1 MSPDRS
7 RPGTLL
13 VLVVT
18 LAVVAVAAIVAYV
31 VWPRGSEF
39 ERAAALLPEDTVRVA
54 WTDWAGVREELDAT
68 DVRATGASAEEFLG
82 EAGDLDLSSASPTA
96 GTSLLIADAFGF
108 SPLTSEWEVLGQ
120 GRDGMVLI
128 LKLDEDA
135 DLGEIADAFEEV
147 GFSRPDKDELS
158 GEVWT
163 GGPDVITNVPG
174 LGDPVLQHVA
184 FLEDEN
190 LLVASDAADY
200 LADAMPVVKGDKDGL
215 DLGELVDPIEDPLA
229 AVAFASD
236 FVCEDL
242 SMGEAD
248 EGAQALAEELVE
260 DAGGVSPLT
269 GYVAA
274 LQPDHRMSLV
284 FDFETDKQAEKNAGS
299 RRELAGMDDPG
310 QLVSY
315 PDVFRVDESEAD
327 GHRVV
332 LRLKDVVP
340 DAFALTN
347 TTQGPVLLATC

>member
-7 RPGTLL
+7 RPGPLL

-18 LAVVAVAAIVAYV
+18 LAVVAVASIVAYV
-31 VWPRGSEF
+31 VWPRGTEL
-39 ERAAALLPEDTVRVA
+39 EQAAALLPKDTVRVA
-54 WTDWAGVREELDAT
+54 WTDWDGVREELDAT
-68 DVRATGASAEEFLG
+68 DVPATGPEAEEFLA
-82 EAGDLDLSSASPTA
+82 EANDRDLSSASPTA
-96 GTSLLIADAFGF
+96 GTSAAIAEAFGF
-108 SPLTSEWEVLGQ
+108 SPLTSEWEALGQ

-128 LKLDEDA
+128 LKLADDA
-135 DLGEIADAFEEV
+135 DFGKIADAFDDV
-147 GFSRPDKDELS
+147 GFARPDKDALA
-158 GEVWT
+158 GEVWV
-163 GGPDVITNVPG
+163 GGPDVITNAPD
-174 LGDPVLQHVA
+174 LADPVLQHVA
-184 FLEDEN
+184 FLEDEQ
-190 LLVASDAADY
+190 LLVTSDDADY
-200 LADAMPVVKGDKDGL
+200 LAGAMPVVKGDKDGL
-215 DLGELVDPIEDPLA
+215 DLGELVDPIEEPLA

-248 EGAQALAEELVE
+248 EGGQALAEELID

-274 LQPDHRMSLV
+274 LEPDHRMSLV
-284 FDFETDKQAEKNAGS
+284 FDFETDKQAEKNAKS

-315 PDVFRVDESEAD
+315 PELFQVDDSEAD

-332 LRLKDVVP
+332 LRLKDVVA
-340 DAFALTN
+340 DGFALTN